1 MYPKNYEGYSHWQ
14 QFITK
19 DYYEFHQLKDKTVY
33 DLCQCKEQV
42 HWDIYE
48 DDHGHAAAHGH
59 CHHRVY
65 IDDDDDKGGV
75 PIKEERN
82 DVSNYLLTDRDPL
95 LSKDDI
101 LGQLL

>member
-1 MYPKNYEGYSHWQ
+1 M
-14 QFITK
+14 
-19 DYYEFHQLKDKTVY
+19 
-33 DLCQCKEQV
+33 
-42 HWDIYE
+42 
-48 DDHGHAAAHGH
+48 
-59 CHHRVY
+59 Y

>member
-1 MYPKNYEGYSHWQ
+1 MIRI
-14 QFITK
+14 FILMVIMKMIMVMLLLMVNVIIVGILMMTMTK
-19 DYYEFHQLKDKTVY
+19 
-33 DLCQCKEQV
+33 
-42 HWDIYE
+42 
-48 DDHGHAAAHGH
+48 
-59 CHHRVY
+59 
-65 IDDDDDKGGV
+65 GV

>member
-1 MYPKNYEGYSHWQ
+1 MIMMMIMTIMMKVMVIMMMKKSMRMDFLGQKCNDQ
-14 QFITK
+14 
-19 DYYEFHQLKDKTVY
+19 
-33 DLCQCKEQV
+33 DL
-42 HWDIYE
+42 HPHGHHE
-48 DDHGHAAAHGH
+48 DDHGHAAAHGQ
-59 CHHRVY
+59 CHHRGY